1 MKNSIIFKTLI
12 IVMTISGNLF
22 SQSNGKAKL
31 ALVEIDTRG
40 LSELHNFN
48 NMDMP
53 ITAITRLELEK
64 IGHYSMIDNYDLD
77 YLSKRDSIN
86 LDKCFSTYCISE
98 IANKLKCDKMF
109 TGSISK
115 VADRIVISFKIY
127 DTNMKDFEKVLVKEF
142 LELPQSIPS
151 MIRITLNEM
160 FSLPNNMDEVN
171 TLTRNFIFDEAR
183 NNPFTNRLRA
193 DGPRM
198 GLTYFTGEAA
208 ELLAKPKKD
217 GGFNAMPMMFQFGYQ
232 FEKQYLNQGNF
243 QALFEVVPMIT
254 GLDQGLFIPSLTLM
268 NGMRNNH
275 SGWEFAFGPSVSL
288 TKKSDGFYNEFN
300 QWQLASDTS
309 GMSKK
314 PFIESRI
321 DSRGEWALHPSFIF
335 VLGKTFK
342 SGKLN
347 IPMNVYFVPS
357 QDGYRFGLS
366 FGFNSRARYETASI
380 KN

>member
-1 MKNSIIFKTLI
+1 MAQNS
-12 IVMTISGNLF
+12 V
-22 SQSNGKAKL
+22 KAKL
-31 ALVEIDTRG
+31 AIVEIDTRG
-40 LSELHNFN
+40 LQEIPSFN
-48 NMDMP
+48 PVDMP
-53 ITAITRLELEK
+53 VTAITRLELEK
-64 IGHYSMIDNYDLD
+64 IGIYSMIDQYDLE
-77 YLSKRDSIN
+77 YLAKRDTLK

-98 IANKLKCDKMF
+98 IANRLKCDKMF
-109 TGSISK
+109 TGSINK
-115 VADRIVISFKIY
+115 VADRIVVSFKIY
-127 DTNMKDFEKVLVKEF
+127 DTKSKDFERVLVKEF
-142 LELPQSIPS
+142 LDLPQSIPS

-160 FSLPNNMDEVN
+160 FALPNNVDEVN

-198 GLTYFTGEAA
+198 GLTYFTGPAA
-208 ELLAKPKKD
+208 TLLAKPKKD
-217 GGFNAMPMMFQFGYQ
+217 GGFNAMPLMFQFGYQ

-268 NGMRNNH
+268 NGMRNNQN
-275 SGWEFAFGPSVSL
+275 GWEFAFGPSVSI
-288 TKKSDGFYNEFN
+288 TKKSNGYFDDLN
-300 QWQLASDTS
+300 QWHLAADTA
-309 GMSKK
+309 GMIKK

-347 IPMNVYFVPS
+347 IPVNAYFVPS
-357 QDGYRFGLS
+357 SDGYRFGVS
-366 FGFNSRARYETASI
+366 FGFNSRARYETATI

>member
-1 MKNSIIFKTLI
+1 MKKLIVSVLLAIVSIIHTNTMAQNS
-12 IVMTISGNLF
+12 V
-22 SQSNGKAKL
+22 KAKL
-31 ALVEIDTRG
+31 AIVEIDTRG
-40 LSELHNFN
+40 LQEIPSFN
-48 NMDMP
+48 PVDMP
-53 ITAITRLELEK
+53 VTAITRLELEK
-64 IGHYSMIDNYDLD
+64 IGIYSMIDQYDLE
-77 YLSKRDSIN
+77 YLAKRDTLK

-98 IANKLKCDKMF
+98 IANRLKCDKMF
-109 TGSISK
+109 TGSINK
-115 VADRIVISFKIY
+115 VADRIVVSFKIY
-127 DTNMKDFEKVLVKEF
+127 DTKSKDFERVLVKEF
-142 LELPQSIPS
+142 LDLPQSIPS

-160 FSLPNNMDEVN
+160 FALPNNVDEVN

-198 GLTYFTGEAA
+198 GLTYFTGPAA
-208 ELLAKPKKD
+208 TLLAKPKKD
-217 GGFNAMPMMFQFGYQ
+217 GGYNAMPLMFQFGYQ

-268 NGMRNNH
+268 NGMRNNQN
-275 SGWEFAFGPSVSL
+275 GWEFAFGPSVSI
-288 TKKSDGFYNEFN
+288 TQKSNGFFDESN
-300 QWQLASDTS
+300 QWRLAADTV
-309 GMSKK
+309 GMLKK

-347 IPMNVYFVPS
+347 IPVNAYFVPS
-357 QDGYRFGLS
+357 SDGYRFGVS
-366 FGFNSRARYETASI
+366 FGFNSRARYETATI

>member
-1 MKNSIIFKTLI
+1 MKKLIVSVLLAIVSIIHTNTMAQNS
-12 IVMTISGNLF
+12 V
-22 SQSNGKAKL
+22 KAKL
-31 ALVEIDTRG
+31 AIVEIDTRG
-40 LSELHNFN
+40 LQEVPNFN
-48 NMDMP
+48 PVDMP
-53 ITAITRLELEK
+53 VTAITRLELEK
-64 IGHYSMIDNYDLD
+64 IGIYSMIDQYDLE
-77 YLSKRDSIN
+77 YLAKRDTLK

-98 IANKLKCDKMF
+98 IASRLKCDKMF
-109 TGSISK
+109 TGSINK
-115 VADRIVISFKIY
+115 VADRIVVSFKIY
-127 DTNMKDFEKVLVKEF
+127 DTKSKDFERVLVKEF
-142 LELPQSIPS
+142 LDLPQSIPS

-160 FSLPNNMDEVN
+160 FALPNNVDEVN

-198 GLTYFTGEAA
+198 GLTYFTGPAA
-208 ELLAKPKKD
+208 TLLAKPKKD
-217 GGFNAMPMMFQFGYQ
+217 GGFNAMPLMFQFGYQ

-268 NGMRNNH
+268 NGMRNNQN
-275 SGWEFAFGPSVSL
+275 GWEFAFGPSVSI
-288 TKKSDGFYNEFN
+288 TQKSNGFFDESN
-300 QWQLASDTS
+300 QWRLAADTV
-309 GMSKK
+309 GMLKK

-347 IPMNVYFVPS
+347 IPVNAYFVPS
-357 QDGYRFGLS
+357 SDGYRFGIS
-366 FGFNSRARYETASI
+366 FGFNSRARYETATI